1 MTHIEKKTPRHIIFI
16 LKKRHKTERT
26 QKLMGDTVH
35 VKEKGLEFQKN
46 SYKNPVEKQ
55 KENQTKLKIH
65 RFVLTCQRT

>member
-1 MTHIEKKTPRHIIFI
+1 MQAYYIHTE
-16 LKKRHKTERT
+16 KKRHKTERT
-26 QKLMGDTVH
+26 QKLMGDTIH